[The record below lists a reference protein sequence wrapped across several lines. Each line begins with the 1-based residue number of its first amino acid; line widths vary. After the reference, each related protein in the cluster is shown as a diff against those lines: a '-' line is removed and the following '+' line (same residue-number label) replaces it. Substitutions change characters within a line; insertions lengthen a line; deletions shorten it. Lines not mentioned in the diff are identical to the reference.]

1 MWEYETASLD
11 KLDEIAERLP
21 AGEFTTQK
29 EIADF
34 FGVSPTMARK
44 YLDQGIRLGIW
55 NEEAISRGLSLGKQR
70 RTKGQTDAPI
80 RPDTAWMDEPLDS
93 VEDIKL

>member
-1 MWEYETASLD
+1 LWEYETASLD

-44 YLDQGIRLGIW
+44 YLDQVIKAARERRL
-55 NEEAISRGLSLGKQR
+55 
-70 RTKGQTDAPI
+70 
-80 RPDTAWMDEPLDS
+80 
-93 VEDIKL
+93 